1 MGKRDEQNPG
11 RDGQNPVGKGSPMFR
26 HAEHDLR
33 LHLSSCGARWV
44 GHAPHDMGWRDGQ
57 NPVGKSSPMFR
68 HAEHDLRLARAFASA
83 ARCRRHAEHDLRNR
97 ARLGKGGQW
106 LWAAVL
112 GLGRRVGFACL
123 FIDREITADG
133 SRLRRFDRAA
143 RQEGL
148 EGVA

>member
-57 NPVGKSSPMFR
+57 NPVGKGSPMF
-68 HAEHDLRLARAFASA
+68 
-83 ARCRRHAEHDLRNR
+83 RHAEHDLRNR
-97 ARLGKGGQW
+97 ARLGKGSQW

-133 SRLRRFDRAA
+133 SRLSRFDRAA